1 METNKSRNIKIII
14 ALIAVLVFG
23 FYSGMRYGG
32 GNVAAANAARGA
44 NFQAGGRGVGG
55 PGGIRGGTGG
65 GATAGDIISKDATSI
80 TVGLRAGG
88 SKIIFYSPATSIST
102 IASGTPTDLLTG
114 KQVIVSGTTNQDG
127 SINASNIQVR

>member
-1 METNKSRNIKIII
+1 MNKNTKIIGSI
-14 ALIAVLVFG
+14 VVIVALVLS
-23 FYSGMRYGG
+23 FYSGMKYAG

-44 NFQAGGRGVGG
+44 NFQGGRGA
-55 PGGIRGGTGG
+55 GGTGVGGVRSGAG

-102 IASGTPTDLLTG
+102 IASGTPTDLISG
-114 KQVIVSGTTNQDG
+114 KQVVVSGTANTDG